1 MSRES
6 TIRDLRVKVRQFEAK
21 KREIDKQV
29 ENLHGAIR
37 VFEQNGDAENED
49 RSSYAREVSDAML
62 DILTDERPLHRN
74 VVLARVQQRGIHVGG
89 TKPVNSIG
97 SYLSTDQRFK
107 NCGRGMWTLA
117 EEPQAGNSITGS
129 ITDIPS
135 LNIPDFVSVPHIRD
149 YEDVD
154 DLPF

>member
-6 TIRDLRVKVRQFEAK
+6 TIRDLRVKVKQLEAK

-37 VFEQNGDAENED
+37 VFEQNGDVEHVE

-62 DILTDERPLHRN
+62 DILTSERPLHRN
-74 VVLARVQQRGIHVGG
+74 VILARVQERGIQIGG
-89 TKPVNSIG
+89 RKPVNTIG
-97 SYLSTDQRFK
+97 SYLSTDNRFRNTGSK
-107 NCGRGMWTLA
+107 GVWTLT
-117 EEPQAGNSITGS
+117 EEPIGESIANRNGAMAPEAAFVT
-129 ITDIPS
+129 
-135 LNIPDFVSVPHIRD
+135 PDWGPIMAP
-149 YEDVD
+149 D

>member
-37 VFEQNGDAENED
+37 VFEQNGDAEDED

-89 TKPVNSIG
+89 TKPVNS
-97 SYLSTDQRFK
+97 Q
-107 NCGRGMWTLA
+107 
-117 EEPQAGNSITGS
+117 
-129 ITDIPS
+129 
-135 LNIPDFVSVPHIRD
+135 H
-149 YEDVD
+149 
-154 DLPF
+154 

>member
-37 VFEQNGDAENED
+37 VFEQNGDAEDED

-107 NCGRGMWTLA
+107 NCGRGIWTLA
-117 EEPQAGNSITGS
+117 EEPQAGISLTGS
-129 ITDIPS
+129 IADIPR
-135 LNIPDFVSVPHIRD
+135 RD

-154 DLPF
+154 DVADLPF

>member
-37 VFEQNGDAENED
+37 VFEQNGDAEDED

-117 EEPQAGNSITGS
+117 EEPQAGISITGS

-135 LNIPDFVSVPHIRD
+135 LNIPDFVSVPDIRN
-149 YEDVD
+149 YEEGNR
-154 DLPF
+154 PF